1 MARAIGNYAVW
12 RLIMK
17 RTMVAIA
24 LVFALGCSLLWYATP
39 ALAETIELK
48 FATGFSPKHT
58 MQTQVFEPW
67 AKKISEL
74 TKGKVKVTFY
84 PGGALSK
91 APETYAIVEKGIADL
106 GYFLHDYTPGRF
118 PLTTVF
124 ELPFMVPNST
134 KLSSAMWK
142 TYETIPAFQKEYR
155 KVKPMA
161 LFGHPGG
168 HFCTTKKPIKTIDDF
183 KGLKIRTVSPSVTEA
198 LKIFGAAPVS
208 MPITETYAALERGVV
223 DGTVVPWEGIVI
235 FKLDDLIKYVTVAD
249 FYTVTMAVVMNK
261 AKYESLPADV
271 KKVIDENSGMS
282 LSLACGKAYDDTDAP
297 MKKKCVDRGIEVLK
311 FSDADMQKLKD
322 LTMPLR
328 TKWVKDMKAKSLP
341 GKETL
346 ETALKNLK

>member
-1 MARAIGNYAVW
+1 
-12 RLIMK
+12 MK
-17 RTMVAIA
+17 RTMVAI
-24 LVFALGCSLLWYATP
+24 SLLVAVSCAVFWYATP

-58 MQTQVFEPW
+58 MQVKVFEPW

-74 TKGKVKVTFY
+74 TGGKVKVTFF
-84 PGGALSK
+84 PGGALGK
-91 APETYAIVEKGIADL
+91 APETYSIVEKGIADM

-118 PLTTVF
+118 PMTTVF

-142 TYETIPAFQKEYR
+142 TYEKIPAFQKEYR
-155 KVKPMA
+155 KVKPLA

-168 HFCTTKKPIKTIDDF
+168 HFGTTKKPIKTIDDF

-198 LKIFGAAPVS
+198 LKIFGAVPVS
-208 MPITETYAALERGVV
+208 MPVTETYAALERGVV
-223 DGTVVPWEGIVI
+223 DGTVVPWEGFVI
-235 FKLDDLIKYVTVAD
+235 FKFDDLIKYVTEAD

-261 AKYESLPADV
+261 RKWKSLPKDV
-271 KKVIDENSGMS
+271 QKVIDENSGMS
-282 LSLACGKAYDDTDAP
+282 FSLACGKAFDEVEP
-297 MKKKCVDRGIEVLK
+297 LMKKKCVGRGIEVLK
-311 FSDADMQKLKD
+311 FSPEDMQKLKD

-328 TKWVKDMKAKSLP
+328 TKWVKEMKAKGLP

-346 ETALKNLK
+346 ETALQNLK